1 MNMLNGGAAQEV
13 QLTAPAKKWQPPGG
27 YDPKSRSASAA
38 SPAPVAGAPA
48 IESAPVSAPKP
59 AKVSTPAV
67 QASAIS
73 QKLPEER
80 LRALAEK
87 WGYEPKDKSASAA
100 SPAASLPRL
109 PVSTPAPAPARAP
122 TLAQTQPSAPSEARE
137 PSAAEL
143 RTLAEKWGYEAS
155 APSKTLGPKS
165 ASSLAPAASAPK
177 PVPAPAPASAPASE
191 PEEASATVRASADR
205 KWQPPGG
212 YDPKSRRASVGGW
225 GLADDDILRYIIY
238 LIYRRIYY
246 YLLIYSGE

>member
-1 MNMLNGGAAQEV
+1 MLPV

-27 YDPKSRSASAA
+27 YDPKSRSASAE

-48 IESAPVSAPKP
+48 IKSAPVSATKP
-59 AKVSTPAV
+59 AQVSTPAA

-73 QKLPEER
+73 QTLPEEK

-87 WGYEPKDKSASAA
+87 WGYDPKDKRASAA
-100 SPAASLPRL
+100 SPAVSAPR
-109 PVSTPAPAPARAP
+109 PVTKPAPAP
-122 TLAQTQPSAPSEARE
+122 TLAQTQPSAPSRARE

-143 RTLAEKWGYEAS
+143 RALAEKWGYEAS
-155 APSKTLGPKS
+155 ALSSALSKS
-165 ASSLAPAASAPK
+165 ASASASSQAPAASAPK

-191 PEEASATVRASADR
+191 PEEVSATVRASAER

-212 YDPKSRRASVGGW
+212 YDPKSRSASAGGW